1 MGWADGGEMAAL
13 SLQKEIAMCGSSESN
28 SVAEF
33 KPPSY
38 TQQGWQNYLGD
49 AGQLFSQPQQQYM
62 GQKVAGINGQ
72 QYQAQQFGTDR
83 ALYGAPDLNAGRGAA
98 TDVASG
104 MYFNNSPWTNANY
117 TNNVIQDNANTMTN
131 AFNKT
136 TQPQTA
142 AAYALGGA
150 YGGSNYNQAQAAN
163 EGQLQNQIGQ
173 MANQYKLQNASMGN
187 QNYQQGVGQM
197 LQAGQLG
204 GQLSQDDWTAAQAL
218 MGYGNQNQQATQ
230 NDMNS
235 NYQDWQNMV
244 NYPAQQLQAYG
255 SALGQASTGRG
266 QQLTTNY
273 GPGTNALTGLLGG
286 ATSLAGLFGGG
297 G

>member
-1 MGWADGGEMAAL
+1 
-13 SLQKEIAMCGSSESN
+13 MCFGSGSESN
-28 SVAEF
+28 SVSEF
-33 KPPSY
+33 KPPSF
-38 TQQGWQNYLGD
+38 TQQGWQDYLGD

-104 MYFNNSPWTNANY
+104 MYFNNSPWTNQAY
-117 TNNVIQDNANTMTN
+117 TQNVINDNANTMVG

-150 YGGSNYNQAQAAN
+150 YGGSNYNQAQAQN
-163 EGQLQNQIGQ
+163 EAALQNSIGT
-173 MANQYKLQNASMGN
+173 MANQYQLQNAQMGN
-187 QNYQQGVGQM
+187 QNYNNGVNQM

-218 MGYGNQNQQATQ
+218 MGYGNQNQQYTQ
-230 NDMNS
+230 NLMNS
-235 NYQDWQNMV
+235 NYQDWQNMA
-244 NYPAQQLQAYG
+244 NYPASQLQAYG

-273 GPGTNALTGLLGG
+273 GGTGNNITGLLGG
-286 ATSLAGLFGGG
+286 AGALAGLFGGS
-297 G
+297 

>member
-1 MGWADGGEMAAL
+1 MCFGGG
-13 SLQKEIAMCGSSESN
+13 GSQTSN

-33 KPPSY
+33 KPPGY
-38 TQQGWQNYLGD
+38 TQQGWQDYLTG
-49 AGQLFSQPQQQYM
+49 AQQLSQRPYQQYM

-104 MYFNNSPWTNANY
+104 MYFNNSPWTNAAY

-131 AFNKT
+131 AFNHT

-163 EGQLQNQIGQ
+163 ESALQNQIGQ
-173 MANQYKLQNASMGN
+173 MANQYQLQNAQMGN
-187 QNYQQGVGQM
+187 SNYNQGIGQM

-218 MGYGNQNQQATQ
+218 MGYGNQNQQYAQ
-230 NDMNS
+230 NLMNS

-244 NYPAQQLQAYG
+244 NYPSQQLQQYG
-255 SALGQASTGRG
+255 NALSQASG
-266 QQLTTNY
+266 QGGQSATTTY
-273 GPGTNALTGLLGG
+273 GPPTNWATGLLGAG
-286 ATSLAGLFGGG
+286 SAAYGLFGGG
-297 G
+297 S

>member
-1 MGWADGGEMAAL
+1 M
-13 SLQKEIAMCGSSESN
+13 GSSGGSQTSN
-28 SVAEF
+28 SVSEF

-38 TQQGWQNYLGD
+38 TQQGWQDYLTG
-49 AGQLFSQPQQQYM
+49 AQQLSQRPYQQYM

-72 QYQAQQFGTDR
+72 QQQAQQFGTDR

-104 MYFNNSPWTNANY
+104 MYFNNSPWTNAAY
-117 TNNVIQDNANTMTN
+117 TNNVINDNANTMIG

-150 YGGSNYNQAQAAN
+150 YGGSNYGQAQAQN
-163 EGQLQNQIGQ
+163 EAALQNQIGT
-173 MANQYKLQNASMGN
+173 MANQYQLQNAQMGN
-187 QNYQQGVGQM
+187 SNYNNGVNQM

-204 GQLSQDDWTAAQAL
+204 GQLSKDDWTAAQAL
-218 MGYGNQNQQATQ
+218 MGYGNQNQQYAQ
-230 NDMNS
+230 NLMNS

-244 NYPAQQLQAYG
+244 NYPAQQLQQYG
-255 SALGQASTGRG
+255 SALGQASTGQG
-266 QQLTTNY
+266 QNLTTNY
-273 GPGTNALTGLLGG
+273 GPATNNLSGLLGAG
-286 ATSLAGLFGGG
+286 TAAYGLFGG
-297 G
+297 

>member
-1 MGWADGGEMAAL
+1 MSSGG
-13 SLQKEIAMCGSSESN
+13 GSQTSN
-28 SVAEF
+28 TVSEF
-33 KPPSY
+33 KPPDS
-38 TQQGWQNYLGD
+38 TKQGWQDYLTG
-49 AGQLFSQPQQQYM
+49 AGQLSQQPYQQYM

-83 ALYGAPDLNAGRGAA
+83 ALFGAPDLNAGRGAA

-104 MYFNNSPWTNANY
+104 MYFNNSPWTNAAY
-117 TNNVIQDNANTMTN
+117 TNNVIADNANTMTN

-163 EGQLQNQIGQ
+163 EGALQNQIGQ
-173 MANQYKLQNASMGN
+173 MANQYQLANAGMGN
-187 QNYQQGVGQM
+187 SNYNAGVGQM
-197 LQAGQLG
+197 LSAGQLG

-218 MGYGNQNQQATQ
+218 MGYGNQNQQYTQ
-230 NDMNS
+230 NLMNS

-244 NYPAQQLQAYG
+244 NFP
-255 SALGQASTGRG
+255 G
-266 QQLTTNY
+266 QQLDQY
-273 GPGTNALTGLLGG
+273 GNALSRASGQGGSTNSTQYGAPTNNITGLLGG
-286 ATSLAGLFGGG
+286 ASALYGAFGG
-297 G
+297 

>member
-1 MGWADGGEMAAL
+1 MSGG
-13 SLQKEIAMCGSSESN
+13 GSQTSN
-28 SVAEF
+28 SVSEF

-38 TQQGWQNYLGD
+38 TQSGWQDYLNS
-49 AGQLFSQPQQQYM
+49 AAQLAQSPQQQYM

-98 TDVASG
+98 TDIASG

-173 MANQYKLQNASMGN
+173 MANQYQLQNAQMGN
-187 QNYQQGVGQM
+187 SNYNQGVGQM

-244 NYPAQQLQAYG
+244 NRSGQMLDLFG
-255 SALGQASTGRG
+255 NALSRASTGAG
-266 QQLTTNY
+266 QQSSTQY
-273 GPGTNALTGLLGG
+273 GPGMNGLSALIGGGTALSGLLGN
-286 ATSLAGLFGGG
+286 
-297 G
+297 

>member
-1 MGWADGGEMAAL
+1 MSSGG
-13 SLQKEIAMCGSSESN
+13 SQTSN
-28 SVAEF
+28 SVSEF
-33 KPPSY
+33 KPPDY
-38 TQQGWQNYLGD
+38 TQPGWQDYLNS
-49 AGQLFSQPQQQYM
+49 AAQLAQSPQQQYM

-72 QYQAQQFGTDR
+72 QYQAQMFGTDR

-104 MYFNNSPWTNANY
+104 VYFNNSPWTNAQY

-163 EGQLQNQIGQ
+163 EGALQNQIGQ
-173 MANQYKLQNASMGN
+173 MANQYQLQNANMGN
-187 QNYQQGVGQM
+187 QNYMQGVGQM
-197 LQAGQLG
+197 LNAGQLG
-204 GQLSQDDWTAAQAL
+204 GQLSQDDWTAANQL
-218 MGYGNQNQQATQ
+218 MNYGNQNQQYTQ
-230 NDMNS
+230 NLLNS

-266 QQLTTNY
+266 QQLTSTPTN
-273 GPGTNALTGLLGG
+273 GLTGLLGG
-286 ATSLAGLFGGG
+286 GLTAASLAGLFGG
-297 G
+297 

>member
-1 MGWADGGEMAAL
+1 MSSGG
-13 SLQKEIAMCGSSESN
+13 SQTSN
-28 SVAEF
+28 SVSEF
-33 KPPSY
+33 KPPDY
-38 TQQGWQNYLGD
+38 TQPGWQDYLTS
-49 AGQLFSQPQQQYM
+49 AAQLAQSPQQQYM

-72 QYQAQQFGTDR
+72 QYQAQMFGTDR

-104 MYFNNSPWTNANY
+104 MYFNNSPWTNAQY

-163 EGQLQNQIGQ
+163 EGALQNQIGQ
-173 MANQYKLQNASMGN
+173 MANQYQLQNANMGN
-187 QNYQQGVGQM
+187 QNYMQGVGQM
-197 LQAGQLG
+197 LNAGQLG

-218 MGYGNQNQQATQ
+218 MGYGNQNQQYTQ
-230 NDMNS
+230 NLLNS

-244 NYPAQQLQAYG
+244 NRPGQMLDLFG
-255 SALGQASTGRG
+255 NALSRASTGAG
-266 QQLTTNY
+266 QQSSTMY
-273 GPGTNALTGLLGG
+273 GPATNGLSSLLGAG
-286 ATSLAGLFGGG
+286 TAAYGLFGG
-297 G
+297 